1 MDVRTDG
8 LWSRFRTNL
17 ILIWSAPSSLKTTLG
32 AGYWICMLP
41 IDVIKSRQQVLSIG
55 SKVPI
60 RFGSCAKD
68 LYRMAGFKGFYAGL
82 LPMLLRTIPA
92 NGALFGLVEY
102 TEPQI
107 RNVLF

>member
-1 MDVRTDG
+1 
-8 LWSRFRTNL
+8 
-17 ILIWSAPSSLKTTLG
+17 
-32 AGYWICMLP
+32 MLP

-102 TEPQI
+102 TEPRL

>member
-1 MDVRTDG
+1 
-8 LWSRFRTNL
+8 
-17 ILIWSAPSSLKTTLG
+17 
-32 AGYWICMLP
+32 MLP

-92 NGALFGLVEY
+92 NGALRFGRIYRTTNTKCFILNQKFKRTHY
-102 TEPQI
+102 
-107 RNVLF
+107 L